1 MLGAAFAYWDGRRLV
16 RPIDADD
23 GDGLKSGRAALPR
36 LAARQSAACG
46 CERCKQ
52 PWNRSCVI
60 GKTMRSSPGLG
71 FGAAL
76 LFRSPLGR
84 QRAGRSEALDLLV
97 GQMLDADKGVVRGAG
112 AD

>member
-1 MLGAAFAYWDGRRLV
+1 MAAVWCARSM
-16 RPIDADD
+16 PTN
-23 GDGLKSGRAALPR
+23 GDGLKAVGRLSLGSR
-36 LAARQSAACG
+36 LASSSVRF
-46 CERCKQ
+46 ERCKQ